1 MEELLDLAKSGN
13 EEAFTK
19 IIISMKSELYG
30 VARTRLDNEDDIE
43 DAIQET
49 MIIAFRRLK
58 TLRKNKFYK
67 TWFVKILIN
76 ECNHIYRKRKIKNIF
91 GFGDVEPEELSEE
104 ITNIDKFIND
114 MSFEKLIEKLSYE
127 EKLIFKLFY
136 QNNYTVKEV
145 AYVLDKKENTVKTIM
160 KRSKEK
166 IKQNYIGGDKK

>member
-58 TLRKNKFYK
+58 TLRKNKFYR

-76 ECNHIYRKRKIKNIF
+76 ECNHIYRKRKIKNKI
-91 GFGDVEPEELSEE
+91 
-104 ITNIDKFIND
+104 K
-114 MSFEKLIEKLSYE
+114 SFNL
-127 EKLIFKLFY
+127 KLF
-136 QNNYTVKEV
+136 
-145 AYVLDKKENTVKTIM
+145 LL
-160 KRSKEK
+160 
-166 IKQNYIGGDKK
+166 